1 MCGFAEAAIVL
12 GDPKYAGPLFDQL
25 SPWAGQW
32 CTTGITCQG
41 PVSHY
46 VGGLAAVLGR
56 FAEAD
61 AHFSQST
68 SMCAGAHAKF
78 FAARTDYFWGKML
91 ADRGAPGDVEKARGL
106 LAKAHTAAVVNGYGK
121 IEQRSK
127 VALQLLDR

>member
-1 MCGFAEAAIVL
+1 
-12 GDPKYAGPLFDQL
+12 
-25 SPWAGQW
+25 
-32 CTTGITCQG
+32 
-41 PVSHY
+41 
-46 VGGLAAVLGR
+46 
-56 FAEAD
+56 
-61 AHFSQST
+61 
-68 SMCAGAHAKF
+68 MCAGAHAKF